1 MLSFFESA
9 LMVTAVAINGI
20 LAGISIE
27 RSIIELPAWS
37 SVNLSGFHDY
47 SLAADL
53 DRGLIFYPAIEVIA
67 AALVI
72 AAAVAGAA
80 AGLSFNGLMLLYVS
94 AVLSVLHSLITTRA
108 APNMLSLRNKALNK
122 DEVKARF
129 DRFKKW
135 QDRRATLQLLTFLSI
150 LLAFAA
156 FV

>member
-1 MLSFFESA
+1 MGYLQGLVLSVP
-9 LMVTAVAINGI
+9 LLNYQLGVASICRVFMITVSSSRFRQGTDI
-20 LAGISIE
+20 LSSNRGRSSI
-27 RSIIELPAWS
+27 
-37 SVNLSGFHDY
+37 
-47 SLAADL
+47 
-53 DRGLIFYPAIEVIA
+53 
-67 AALVI
+67 VI

-135 QDRRATLQLLTFLSI
+135 QDRRATLQLLTFLDI